1 MHSGNE
7 TDKDNIYRFPE
18 IEKKAAE
25 VDNTNNAEPEKQIL
39 VLESTIALAI
49 KIHKSLTPKLEK
61 FLKSF
66 FKITGYGLIV
76 FVWVIRKG
84 ASFSYK
90 VIHGT
95 YELIDWVL
103 VQFATSVHKA

>member
-1 MHSGNE
+1 MDSGN
-7 TDKDNIYRFPE
+7 DKDNIYRFPE

-61 FLKSF
+61 FLRFF
-66 FKITGYGLIV
+66 FKISDYGLTG
-76 FVWVIRKG
+76 FVWVIRKS
-84 ASFSYK
+84 AILSYK
-90 VIHGT
+90 ALLGT
-95 YELIDWVL
+95 CDLIDWIL
-103 VQFATSVHKA
+103 VQVATSIHKA